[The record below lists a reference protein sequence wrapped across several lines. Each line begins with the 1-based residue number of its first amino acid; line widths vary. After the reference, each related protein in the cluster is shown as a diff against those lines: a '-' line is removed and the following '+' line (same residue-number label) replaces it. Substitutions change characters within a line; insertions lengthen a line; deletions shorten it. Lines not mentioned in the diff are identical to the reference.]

1 MDLKNYLSS
10 SSADPK
16 QILKIVLAFAV
27 VMLVLWL
34 FMVSRMD
41 FRGGIETADSRVHV
55 ESDSTR
61 SAITQYEGR
70 PQRSGQDSPNIFFN
84 AFTTFA
90 VLLGLLGIVWLWTR
104 SKEQSAPKK
113 SDLNELGGQ
122 MLGQGA
128 QLKILEINNEIWVM
142 GITANSVNLLHRY
155 SQDEWIEQKDVEKP
169 KKENG
174 FYKMFQ
180 GVKK

>member
-41 FRGGIETADSRVHV
+41 FRGGMETADTRVHN
-55 ESDSTR
+55 ESDSART
-61 SAITQYEGR
+61 AITQPEGR
-70 PQRSGQDSPNIFFN
+70 PPQRTAQDSPNIFFN
-84 AFTTFA
+84 AFTTFM
-90 VLLGLLGIVWLWTR
+90 VLMGILGLVWLWTR
-104 SKEQSAPKK
+104 SKENSTQNKK
-113 SDLNELGGQ
+113 GFKELGDQ

-128 QLKILEINNEIWVM
+128 QLKIVEINNEIWVM

-155 SQDEWIEQKDVEKP
+155 SKDEWAEKIEEENPKEKSFYQMLKGE
-169 KKENG
+169 KK
-174 FYKMFQ
+174 
-180 GVKK
+180 